1 MYDIKELAA
10 LSEPTAVALN
20 DNGDAAGYAFSS
32 NPIQNLGVIWYA
44 DGATLILPAP
54 GDESFTQPSVLN
66 DINYEGTAAGSGGQ
80 PGVAGSRAILIR
92 NNTPVD
98 LAQIAA
104 PESAAWC
111 INSPSSGPHLVCVEN
126 SQGEAVAA
134 DSQTLSVAFK
144 ITAPGYSLR
153 PLTINDNN
161 DVAGWSFFTDA
172 AVSFLYRGGV
182 VMNNTPNNGSIL
194 KLNNSGQG
202 GGYVGTE
209 PIVPVIWDIT
219 HPAPTSKPVPLLQ
232 GCDGGT
238 VYGLN
243 DASWAV
249 GYCSDSAI
257 PNSSYA
263 FVYDGSKTTDLNTL
277 ISASGWS
284 LDVAN
289 AINTSGQ
296 IVGTGT
302 LNGVQTSFLLTPTQ
316 PRSPGQVVNVNA
328 LLWAM
333 LFGGVANDGG
343 GPVLVGGRIP
353 DWVGPLGPSILQPA
367 AQDAVIGIAVDA
379 VARQLGDR
387 VGSAAIRRAA
397 LEMTA
402 RAVNRLMVTPVISP
416 ASQSVGLPRGDA
428 GRALRRGRFP
438 LPPRPRS
445 QEG

>member
-1 MYDIKELAA
+1 MYDIKELAG

-20 DNGDAAGYAFSS
+20 DNGDAAGYVFSS
-32 NPIQNLGVIWYA
+32 NPAQNLGAIWYA
-44 DGATLILPAP
+44 NGATLILPAP
-54 GDESFTQPSVLN
+54 GDESFTQPSVLQ

-111 INSPSSGPHLVCVEN
+111 INSPSSGPHLVCLEN
-126 SQGEAVAA
+126 SGGEVVAV

-144 ITAPGYSLR
+144 ITVPGYNLR

-161 DVAGWSFFTDA
+161 DVAGWSFFTAA
-172 AVSFLYRGGV
+172 AVNFLYRGGV
-182 VMNNTPNNGSIL
+182 VKNNTPDNGSIL

-202 GGYVGTE
+202 GGYVGMG
-209 PIVPVIWDIT
+209 PIVPAIWDIT
-219 HPAPTSKPVPLLQ
+219 HPAPSSEPLPLLS
-232 GCDGGT
+232 GCDGGA

-243 DASWAV
+243 DAGWAV
-249 GYCSDSAI
+249 GYCSDSAN
-257 PNSSYA
+257 PNLSYA

-277 ISASGWS
+277 ISAPGWT

-302 LNGVQTSFLLTPTQ
+302 LNGTQTSFLLTPTQ
-316 PRSPGQVVNVNA
+316 PRSPGQVINVNA

-333 LFGGVANDGG
+333 LFGGVVNDGG
-343 GPVLVGGRIP
+343 GPVLVGGRVP
-353 DWVGPLGPSILQPA
+353 DWVGPWGPSILLPA

-402 RAVNRLMVTPVISP
+402 RAVNRLMAAPTISS
-416 ASQSVGLPRGDA
+416 ASQSASRPRGDA
-428 GRALRRGRFP
+428 GPVLRRGRFP
-438 LPPRPRS
+438 LPPRPGS
-445 QEG
+445 QQG